1 MTVTNYVV
9 PHSGFGEPRRLT
21 VDAVNPEMFLQLL
34 SLADNNHL
42 NVTLCGHSSSGFRV
56 RYEDDIVG
64 VIPASQSADYTELDW
79 IISAG
84 LTPQATAEISLR
96 EDAVEET
103 VPVFEV
109 LLPEPG
115 LCVPINVPPAQR
127 WGMLDGDRALRITDF
142 SAPTRSLPK
151 HPAHLLVRLTNSR
164 RFFRRAIEIH
174 LDDKLIATV
183 PRDQATWLSDTIA
196 GFKHEGLIAI
206 ARAYFTPDDKS
217 PALTVYSEEGTPD
230 AHVAVGAAGVIAAA
244 AGAVAATATNT
255 DRAHAATA
263 PVGGFQATGTAH
275 TASSAATQGAQV
287 LSLKSFGTAA
297 TVGSKIAAAS
307 TGVKLVCAASVAVI
321 IGGTASF
328 VSSVHAL
335 HSAPNQVAD

>member
-109 LLPEPG
+109 LLPE
-115 LCVPINVPPAQR
+115 
-127 WGMLDGDRALRITDF
+127 LRYKF
-142 SAPTRSLPK
+142 PRHNRNKAC
-151 HPAHLLVRLTNSR
+151 R
-164 RFFRRAIEIH
+164 R
-174 LDDKLIATV
+174 
-183 PRDQATWLSDTIA
+183 Q
-196 GFKHEGLIAI
+196 
-206 ARAYFTPDDKS
+206 
-217 PALTVYSEEGTPD
+217 
-230 AHVAVGAAGVIAAA
+230 
-244 AGAVAATATNT
+244 
-255 DRAHAATA
+255 
-263 PVGGFQATGTAH
+263 Q
-275 TASSAATQGAQV
+275 
-287 LSLKSFGTAA
+287 
-297 TVGSKIAAAS
+297 
-307 TGVKLVCAASVAVI
+307 C
-321 IGGTASF
+321 
-328 VSSVHAL
+328 
-335 HSAPNQVAD
+335 